1 VQSLWFKNA
10 VIYCLEVDVFKDG
23 NGDGIGD
30 FVGLRQ
36 GLSYLAGL
44 GVTCIWLLPFFTSPD
59 RDDGYDVTDY
69 LSVDPSLGDFGDF
82 VAFMDE
88 ARNRGIRVII
98 DLVVN
103 HTSDRHPWFQQARRK
118 HPKYYDLARTLLAYS
133 LIFTIPGTPVFWYGD
148 EIGMGEDLSLEERNS
163 VRTPMQWT
171 SERNGGFSTASK
183 ERLRRPVISKGPF
196 RYHRVNVQKSR
207 REPGSLLNRLERMIR
222 TRKEFPESG
231 TGTYRILETDR
242 PKTVFA
248 PRL

>member
-1 VQSLWFKNA
+1 MQSLWFKNA

-30 FVGLRQ
+30 FIGLRQ

-69 LSVDPSLGDFGDF
+69 LSVDPALGDFGDF

-103 HTSDRHPWFQQARRK
+103 HTSNRHPWFQ
-118 HPKYYDLARTLLAYS
+118 
-133 LIFTIPGTPVFWYGD
+133 
-148 EIGMGEDLSLEERNS
+148 
-163 VRTPMQWT
+163 
-171 SERNGGFSTASK
+171 
-183 ERLRRPVISKGPF
+183 
-196 RYHRVNVQKSR
+196 
-207 REPGSLLNRLERMIR
+207 
-222 TRKEFPESG
+222 
-231 TGTYRILETDR
+231 
-242 PKTVFA
+242 
-248 PRL
+248 